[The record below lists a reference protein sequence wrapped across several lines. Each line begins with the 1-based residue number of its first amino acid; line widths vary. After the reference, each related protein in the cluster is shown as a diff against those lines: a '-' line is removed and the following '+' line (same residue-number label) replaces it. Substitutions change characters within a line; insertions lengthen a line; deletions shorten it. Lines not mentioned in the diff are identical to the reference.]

1 MAYADDSITTGLKI
15 EKPNLPS
22 ISEVS
27 LQYKE
32 KIDSLKKDKSWMR
45 WVIGGGVALGSIFLA
60 SLAAGQ
66 IISGAVALIVA
77 GVTVVGGYYGYK
89 LIKTFD
95 PVIQKKIQNSK
106 MKALI
111 EEAQKN
117 KIETLTSYVT
127 YLDEY
132 LKYTK
137 KLRIKVNAL
146 MDKYKAK
153 LHEAEDKMLQQEYMK
168 LVDKLSTTQQAIEKI
183 ILNSTEKKKDF
194 ERMLKI
200 AREKYDFIKETKD
213 IVDFLQNSDNEIDKI
228 LVDEGINQLEKEFLE
243 ISNTIESIAHDIE
256 D

>member
-1 MAYADDSITTGLKI
+1 MAYVDDSITTGLKI

-45 WVIGGGVALGSIFLA
+45 WVIGGGIALGSIFLT
-60 SLAAGQ
+60 SLAADQ
-66 IISGAVALIVA
+66 IILGAVALVVA
-77 GVTVVGGYYGYK
+77 GVTAVGGYYGYK
-89 LIKTFD
+89 LIKTYN
-95 PVIQKKIQNSK
+95 PVIQNSK

-200 AREKYDFIKETKD
+200 VREKYDFTKET
-213 IVDFLQNSDNEIDKI
+213 IDFLQNSDKI
-228 LVDEGINQLEKEFLE
+228 LVDEGLNQLEKEFLE
-243 ISNTIESIAHDIE
+243 ISNTIESITHDIE